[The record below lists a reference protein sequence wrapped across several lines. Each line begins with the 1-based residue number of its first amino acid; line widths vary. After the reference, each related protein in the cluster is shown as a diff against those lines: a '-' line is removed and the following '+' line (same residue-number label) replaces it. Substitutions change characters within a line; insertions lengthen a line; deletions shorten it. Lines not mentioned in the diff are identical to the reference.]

1 MGRLEKA
8 SDISRKKRE
17 PSYIYVC
24 RTGKKFY
31 FHKKNHKDYKK
42 KLKKPLFV
50 TDV

>member
-17 PSYIYVC
+17 PSYYNVC

-31 FHKKNHKDYKK
+31 FHKKITKIIKK
-42 KLKKPLFV
+42 IKKTLV
-50 TDV
+50 CD

>member
-17 PSYIYVC
+17 PSYYNVC

-31 FHKKNHKDYKK
+31 FHKKITKIKK
-42 KLKKPLFV
+42 KPCL
-50 TDV
+50 